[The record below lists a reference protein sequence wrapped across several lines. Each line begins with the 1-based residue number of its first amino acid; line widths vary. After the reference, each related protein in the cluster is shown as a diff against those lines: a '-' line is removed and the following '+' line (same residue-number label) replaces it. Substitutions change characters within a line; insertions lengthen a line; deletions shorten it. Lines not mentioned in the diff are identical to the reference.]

1 MPPSLHTQRL
11 LLTPLQLSDAADI
24 QRLFPVWEVVRYL
37 DNHVP
42 WPYPADGA
50 ESWVRDFV
58 LPAMAEG
65 RHWEWAIRLRS
76 APQSLIGCIG
86 LMDQPDNHR
95 GFWLA
100 PAWQG
105 QGYMSEACAV
115 VTRYWF
121 ETLDRAVLRVPK
133 AVENLGSR
141 RVSQREGMRLIGEAD
156 GEFVSGTLKRELWEL
171 RREDWRNTVAAAEG
185 CAGPTPR

>member
-1 MPPSLHTQRL
+1 MPPELHTERL

-24 QRLFPVWEVVRYL
+24 QRLFPQWEVVRYL
-37 DNHVP
+37 DSHVP

-50 ESWVRDFV
+50 LSWVRDCV
-58 LPAMAEG
+58 LPAVAAG
-65 RHWEWAIRLRS
+65 KQWEWAIRLRS

-86 LMDQPDNHR
+86 LMDQTDNHR

-105 QGYMSEACAV
+105 QGYMSEACSV

-121 ETLDRAVLRVPK
+121 EVLDRPVLRVPK
-133 AVENLGSR
+133 AVANAGSR
-141 RVSQREGMRLIGEAD
+141 RVSEREGMRLVGEAQ
-156 GEFVSGTLKRELWEL
+156 GEFVCGRLQRQLWEL
-171 RREDWRNTVAAAEG
+171 RREEWRRGLVAAATTG
-185 CAGPTPR
+185 S